1 MFHRIRIS
9 SRCGFAVVLCLFLA
23 SNASRTTSAQVTPE
37 YWEAGSGGTYG
48 AGGDWSLGMPG
59 SYPVFDLNTSGYTVI
74 FTGQYSAIDTVIE
87 TDNPTFLLAGG
98 PFTNDYLDVS
108 DVAGTNGSL
117 TLERGTFY
125 ENLSASYINVGNG
138 SNAAQLIVNGA
149 TVNQQGLDTTIG
161 VASGSTLTVENGGSV
176 TQTDLGGQT
185 MGVANLVVN
194 DGTVSTQGTMNL
206 GSATITNGSTVN
218 AGASSFI
225 GTLNVTGNVAVDDS
239 SFGGGN
245 AYFSPTSSLT
255 LTDNAEVSLESGN
268 NITLDG
274 SVDVISGQIQAVA
287 QTEDLDAALTIQ
299 LNANMADP
307 TNAALRCHFIIE
319 GGSLTVTVPNG
330 FTPTIGEQFQLF
342 YNLATNPLTGTFS
355 SVTLPALPSGES
367 WNTTQLYSSGL
378 ISIVPEPTAIGLML
392 GAGGL
397 LLCRRRKPVNASRT

>member
-9 SRCGFAVVLCLFLA
+9 FRCGFAVVLCLFLA
-23 SNASRTTSAQVTPE
+23 SNASRPAYGQVTPD
-37 YWEAGSGGTYG
+37 YWQAGSGGEYES
-48 AGGDWSLGMPG
+48 GGDWSLGMPG
-59 SYPVFDLNTSGYTVI
+59 PYPVFNLGTSGYTI
-74 FTGQYSAIDTVIE
+74 FMGANDSAVDPVVE
-87 TDNPTFLLAGG
+87 TDNPSFHLDGSTY
-98 PFTNDYLDVS
+98 TSDYLDVC
-108 DVAGTNGSL
+108 DGAGTSGSL
-117 TLERGTFY
+117 TLQGPGTFY
-125 ENLSASYINVGNG
+125 EDLIVSYINVGNG

-161 VASGSTLTVENGGSV
+161 VASGSTLTVENGGFV

-206 GSATITNGSTVN
+206 GSATIMNGSTVS

-274 SVDVISGQIQAVA
+274 TVDIISGQIQAVA

-299 LNANMADP
+299 LNGNMAAP
-307 TNAALRCHFIIE
+307 TDAALRCHFLIQ

-367 WNTTQLYSSGL
+367 WDTSQLYSFGL
-378 ISIVPEPTAIGLML
+378 ISVVPEPSSIALSIV
-392 GAGGL
+392 GGVL
-397 LLCRRRKPVNASRT
+397 LLRRRQRSC